1 MANNEDHQ
9 LDITPGLEFTSLHS
23 SSDDGLD
30 ALTAS
35 GEESRG
41 PRPDQTEP
49 GRTYE
54 CELWCRDASRQVA
67 GCLGFTTLVLT
78 YAALGAVLFMAI
90 GKIRIIHTFFW
101 SLSFVSRKISF
112 PSSSWTFTD
121 LMM

>member
-90 GKIRIIHTFFW
+90 GKMIHSVEISGFLCHSDFPQNQFWRI
-101 SLSFVSRKISF
+101 
-112 PSSSWTFTD
+112 
-121 LMM
+121 

>member
-90 GKIRIIHTFFW
+90 GKMIHSVEISGFFCH
-101 SLSFVSRKISF
+101 SD
-112 PSSSWTFTD
+112 FT
-121 LMM
+121 

>member
-1 MANNEDHQ
+1 MKYFINHYRMANNEDHQ

-90 GKIRIIHTFFW
+90 GKMIH
-101 SLSFVSRKISF
+101 SVEISGIF
-112 PSSSWTFTD
+112 CHLDFT
-121 LMM
+121 